1 MLAPWEKKVKE
12 GIFAGKKNPWK
23 YVSCLKIFSIRS
35 HYAGE
40 EGEKLANSPSASSLH
55 PNIFLSPTVNLSS
68 NPMSPSFKISFT
80 SGQQL
85 LPQCNASL
93 PHGLWQPSPNWS
105 PLSPLASICDW
116 TGDWSQGLMHI
127 QPHRCSSTDPHLPML
142 THACLASV
150 FQPYSHSIQQSDQ
163 VSVPTFWVHLSS
175 WLIF

>member
-1 MLAPWEKKVKE
+1 MCKIKYESIWWTHLYVSSMGKKSE
-12 GIFAGKKNPWK
+12 RRYFCRKKNPWK

-85 LPQCNASL
+85 LPQCNGSL
-93 PHGLWQPSPNWS
+93 PHGLWQPSPKWS
-105 PLSPLASICDW
+105 PLSPLASVVTELETEAKASC
-116 TGDWSQGLMHI
+116 TYSHI
-127 QPHRCSSTDPHLPML
+127 DALPL
-142 THACLASV
+142 THTC
-150 FQPYSHSIQQSDQ
+150 PCW
-163 VSVPTFWVHLSS
+163 PTRV
-175 WLIF
+175 